1 MIVFMIYLYTC
12 VLTVKKTNQSIMNT
26 SVKKVI
32 SYFMIFL
39 VLVFTIIALLGIW
52 EIISLEEI
60 IRKMFVSLMVVFAAA
75 AVILFIFSVLIRDQ
89 DEPPKLDKPG

>member
-1 MIVFMIYLYTC
+1 MS
-12 VLTVKKTNQSIMNT
+12 N

-32 SYFMIFL
+32 SYFLIIL

-52 EIISLEEI
+52 DIISLEDI

-75 AVILFIFSVLIRDQ
+75 AVILFIFSVLIKENGAR
-89 DEPPKLDKPG
+89 EES